1 MNITLHGYKP
11 NLTQG
16 GLSDYKFPQD
26 HLERSAGVCENS
38 NRGKNVAFS
47 GSLTRVSKT
56 AAVGSCMDKIYSSE
70 AFGKFLTR
78 AHEHNI
84 ATSALIAL
92 GLAGVLRPATIIAL
106 PGKKDKDDKTYAAG
120 HSFASA
126 LVGFVASLI
135 LTSPLDTALNKLY
148 DDKKDFFGSKK
159 MKEIQKQIDEKE
171 LLKKAGTLGEEGKK
185 ALQALY
191 NEKATMKTLVKNIP
205 DWIIAI
211 PRSIITIA
219 LIPPILKY
227 VFGVE
232 KKKKP
237 DVAAANQTAQA
248 QAPANN
254 QTDKAENMKYANT
267 VAQNSVFKNIMEG
280 GLK

>member
-1 MNITLHGYKP
+1 MDITLHGYKP

-16 GLSDYKFPQD
+16 GLSDYKFPQS
-26 HLERSAGVCENS
+26 HPEKSAGLCENS

-47 GSLTRVSKT
+47 GSLTRASKA
-56 AAVGSCMDKIYSSE
+56 AAVGSCMDRIYASN

-159 MKEIQKQIDEKE
+159 MKKIQEEIDKKE
-171 LLKKAGTLGEEGKK
+171 LLKKAGTLNEEGKK

-237 DVAAANQTAQA
+237 NAVANQPAQV
-248 QAPANN
+248 QTPPDNK
-254 QTDKAENMKYANT
+254 TDKTENSKYTNT
-267 VAQNSVFKNIMEG
+267 IAQSSVFENIMKG